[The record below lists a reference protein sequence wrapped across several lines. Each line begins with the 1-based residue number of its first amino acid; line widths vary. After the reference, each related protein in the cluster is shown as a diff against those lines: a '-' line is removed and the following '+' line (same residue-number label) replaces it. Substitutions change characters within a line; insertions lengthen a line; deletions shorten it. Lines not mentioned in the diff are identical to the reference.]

1 MMITHYIQGD
11 QVSMK
16 ILGLIHE
23 KKKGGYFCVL
33 LFETLYPRFENL

>member
-11 QVSMK
+11 LVSMK

-23 KKKGGYFCVL
+23 KRKGDYLCVL
-33 LFETLYPRFENL
+33 LFVTLYPRFENL